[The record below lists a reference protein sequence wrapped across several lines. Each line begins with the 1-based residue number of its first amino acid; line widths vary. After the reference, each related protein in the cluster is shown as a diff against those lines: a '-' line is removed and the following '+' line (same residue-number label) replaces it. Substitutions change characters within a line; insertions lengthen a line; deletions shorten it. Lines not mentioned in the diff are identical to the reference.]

1 MNTAPHLYIL
11 YQQLLNQTQ
20 VMLQLAAKGHWDDL
34 IACEMEYVNAVHKLA
49 QLTQATPPTD
59 PQQEQLRPL
68 LRQILDNEQ
77 QIRQRLQTRMDE
89 LAKLVGQSSIQK
101 SVLTTYGN
109 QGGTVLVPQDGQETP
124 GH

>member
-20 VMLQLAAKGHWDDL
+20 GMLQLAAKGHWDEL
-34 IACEMEYVNAVHKLA
+34 IACEMEYVNAVHSLA
-49 QLTQATPPTD
+49 HLTQAAPPSD
-59 PQQEQLRPL
+59 SQQDQLRPL

-77 QIRQRLQTRMDE
+77 VIRQRLQTRMDE
-89 LAKLVGQSSIQK
+89 LAKLVGQSSMQK

-109 QGGTVLVPQDGQETP
+109 QGGNVLVPQDRQDSP